1 MEILTTIA
9 PIFVVIAV
17 GWIAR
22 RRGAIPETFLG
33 PANRLVY
40 YLAIPAM
47 VFRAVAGASLADHL
61 RGGVLTV
68 TLVAVV
74 MLFGLAWATAGRSS
88 LADRSAGT
96 FIQSAFHGNLG
107 YIGLAVA
114 YYFLGDDGFVQ
125 TSLLAGFL
133 MILQNFLAVVAL
145 TARGGSAVGDLS
157 GILLKIGG
165 NPVIVSAFLGIA
177 VSLVGWPIPVVIDRA
192 LGILGGMALPLALLI
207 IGASISPDLIR
218 RRMGAAAVSSLMK
231 LVVLPGIGFGFYRL
245 LGGSPAAFLPALIL
259 LASPTAT
266 IVYVMARE
274 MDGDAELAVATISCS
289 TLLSMGTFLVW
300 LSIARG

>member
-1 MEILTTIA
+1 MEILTTII
-9 PIFVVIAV
+9 PLCIVIAV
-17 GWIAR
+17 GWAAR
-22 RRGAIPETFLG
+22 WRGAITEPFLE

-47 VFRAVAGASLADHL
+47 VFRAVAGASLAEQL
-61 RGGVLTV
+61 RGGVLAV
-68 TLVAVV
+68 SLVAVGI
-74 MLFGLAWATAGRSS
+74 LFGIAWAIAGRFSM
-88 LADRSAGT
+88 ADRSAGT

-114 YYFLGDDGFVQ
+114 YYFLGEDGFVQ
-125 TSLLAGFL
+125 ASLLAGFL
-133 MILQNFLAVVAL
+133 MIIQNILAVVIL
-145 TARGGSAVGDLS
+145 TVRGRSAVGDLS
-157 GILLKIGG
+157 GALLKIGG

-177 VSLVGWPIPVVIDRA
+177 FSMAHWPVPVVIDRA
-192 LGILGGMALPLALLI
+192 LAILGGMALPLALLI
-207 IGASISPDLIR
+207 IGASISPALIR
-218 RRMGAAAVSSLMK
+218 GRMGAAALSSLMK
-231 LVVLPGIGFGFYRL
+231 LVVLPGIGFGLYRL

-259 LASPTAT
+259 LASPSAT

-289 TLLSMGTFLVW
+289 TLLSAGTFVVW